1 MNIRKFLHIRYF
13 SLVLIFVPTLV
24 FAGAGTYMGAD
35 PNDIYSTSSL
45 GGTNILVGLVLFVV
59 LVGACFLFSVVRA
72 TAYIFAVLLTLGGMF
87 GDGNGEILKISIPM
101 LLACIAGTLWDP
113 EEGLLVGKPAPLNQ
127 KPKYDDKQE
136 EHNAQSG
143 HQFESMCRAQQES
156 IRTPSTDENT
166 HSEYPNNAK
175 SERRSY
181 SERTDR
187 AVHGRAES
195 GRDREEFKNKETKS
209 SNSSR
214 SDECHQT
221 ASQVHEVRGF
231 KEKSDRAVHGRYGV
245 SGDGPKSDSELNPP
259 ATEARSKDEK
269 TTSRGGPSTNIFD
282 LVGSNGDLLVD
293 VGINKVNG
301 FSIIF
306 SAGEKVPLTKSL
318 TFSTVKDYQRNITF
332 KIALRFGQDQIIKV
346 DQFEISGIPPASR
359 GIPKISVVIE
369 IRQGALEIS
378 AFDSS
383 SGNLLQIFKQS

>member
-1 MNIRKFLHIRYF
+1 MNIRKFSYISYF
-13 SLVLIFVPTLV
+13 SLILICVPTLV
-24 FAGAGTYMGAD
+24 FAGAGAYMGQD
-35 PNDIYSTSSL
+35 PNDMYSTSSR
-45 GGTNILVGLVLFVV
+45 GGTNILIGLVLFVV
-59 LVGACFLFSVVRA
+59 LVGACFLFSVFRA
-72 TAYIFAVLLTLGGMF
+72 TAYIFAVLLTLGGIF

-113 EEGLLVGKPAPLNQ
+113 EEGLPVGRSAPLNQ

-136 EHNAQSG
+136 KHNVHSG
-143 HQFESMCRAQQES
+143 HQFESMDRAQEES
-156 IRTPSTDENT
+156 VHTPTADESTHT
-166 HSEYPNNAK
+166 GYPNNAK

-195 GRDREEFKNKETKS
+195 GRDSEEFKKQETKS

-214 SDECHQT
+214 SDECNQT

-231 KEKSDRAVHGRYGV
+231 KEKSDRAVHGRHGV
-245 SGDGPKSDSELNPP
+245 GGDGPESDSELNPP
-259 ATEARSKDEK
+259 AAVAGSKVEK
-269 TTSRGGPSTNIFD
+269 ITNPGGPSTHIFD

-301 FSIIF
+301 FSIVF

-318 TFSTVKDYQRNITF
+318 TFSTVKDYQSNITF
-332 KIALRFGQDQIIKV
+332 KIALRFGKNQIIKI
-346 DQFEISGIPPASR
+346 DRFEISGIPPASR
-359 GIPKISVVIE
+359 GIPQIRVVIE
-369 IRQGALEIS
+369 IRHGALEIS

-383 SGNLLQIFKQS
+383 SGNLLQISKQS